1 MQKTRVRPD
10 PVSCESCRSKKL
22 KCNRVQPCSNCSA
35 RGITCRFLVKPQ
47 KAQPVVVSNEY
58 LLNRLEKLEKTV
70 ISLEQQLRASNE
82 SPNFPSTTSHHV
94 RSGHSILQ
102 ESYQVDSPD
111 TSLENI
117 GVRNDELVCSQQG
130 KVRPIIRW
138 PNVTNVESS
147 AICLNRY
154 ITKSD
159 HFQKL

>member
-1 MQKTRVRPD
+1 MRKTRVRPD

-47 KAQPVVVSNEY
+47 KAQSVVVSNEY
-58 LLNRLEKLEKTV
+58 LLNQLEKLEKTV
-70 ISLEQQLRASNE
+70 ISLEQQLRGDNE

-94 RSGHSILQ
+94 RSGHSVLH
-102 ESYQVDSPD
+102 EPDQVDSPD
-111 TSLENI
+111 MSLENI
-117 GVRNDELVCSQQG
+117 GVRDDELVCSQHG
-130 KVRPIIRW
+130 KMCPIVRW

-159 HFQKL
+159 HF